1 MKGPLLPTC
10 QFCSFLQ
17 SLLYVLGEREIQERG
32 GRKEES
38 EKGKV
43 RKERKTWGEKDETR
57 DNEKEE
63 VRKEKKWGRGANLYR
78 TWNLGIEARF
88 HTVKSLVA
96 ACCLVDNAT
105 FL

>member
-32 GRKEES
+32 RRKEES

-43 RKERKTWGEKDETR
+43 RKE
-57 DNEKEE
+57 
-63 VRKEKKWGRGANLYR
+63 KKWGQGANLYR

-88 HTVKSLVA
+88 HTVKSLV
-96 ACCLVDNAT
+96 DNAT